1 MPPTFASEDWK
12 KVNASTSRL
21 EVPGGYLY
29 KVIPRPGEPSHIVF
43 VADMHHTIM
52 KAVDRLGFGNAST
65 DMGAIEGHAVMVKEA
80 GDRIAHALE
89 ALAQAVENR
98 EG

>member
-29 KVIPRPGEPSHIVF
+29 KVIPRPSEPSHIVF
-43 VADMHHTIM
+43 VADLSYALM
-52 KAVDRLGFGNAST
+52 KAAFHLGNGNAST
-65 DMGAIEGHAVMVKEA
+65 DMGAIEGHSVSVKEA
-80 GDRIAHALE
+80 GDRIAHALD
-89 ALAQAVENR
+89 ALAQAIENR
-98 EG
+98 E

>member
-1 MPPTFASEDWK
+1 MNHDNASEEWK

-43 VADMHHTIM
+43 VTDMHHTIL
-52 KAVDRLGFGNAST
+52 KAVDRIGFGNAST
-65 DMGAIEGHAVMVKEA
+65 DMVKEA
-80 GDRIAHALE
+80 GDRIAHALN
-89 ALAQAVENR
+89 ALAQAIENR